1 MKTGVSGA
9 RSEHL
14 RESVTGSVR
23 ESVREGDY
31 RKRKA
36 LRILNDAIGLLQT
49 DPYLYRLRA
58 FVHTRLHNPD
68 AAVEDLTRAL
78 DLDPICAE
86 AYYERG
92 QARMFMGQLD
102 RAIEDY
108 TEALRLKRDFAKA
121 YSARAGAYVR
131 QGHCLKALD
140 DISRAVSLHPSNVD
154 YLHNRGVVLTC
165 LKWYGLAIKEYEK
178 VIRLRPES
186 AGTYNNLA
194 WIYASAEDE
203 HFRDCRKAIEYAR
216 KAVEKARNPGWMDT
230 LARAYAECGE
240 FALASTIEWEAYK
253 LSDPPNELFRK
264 RAEEYKK
271 GVIDGRAAR
280 KGFNNN

>member
-1 MKTGVSGA
+1 MKTGDSGA
-9 RSEHL
+9 ISEHL

-23 ESVREGDY
+23 DSVREGDY
-31 RKRKA
+31 GKA
-36 LRILNDAIGLLQT
+36 LRILNDAIDLAHS

-58 FVHTRLHNPD
+58 FVHARLHNYD
-68 AAVEDLTRAL
+68 AGVEDLTKAL
-78 DLDPICAE
+78 DLDPLCAE

-92 QARMFMGQLD
+92 QALMFIGQID
-102 RAIEDY
+102 KAIEDY
-108 TEALRLKRDFAKA
+108 TESLRLKQDFAKA

-131 QGHCLKALD
+131 QGQCLKALD
-140 DISRAVSLHPSNVD
+140 DITTAVCLEPTNPD

-165 LKWYGLAIKEYEK
+165 LRWYRLAIKEYQK

-194 WIYASAEDE
+194 WIYASAEDG
-203 HFRDCRKAIEYAR
+203 HLRDCRKAIEYAR

-230 LARAYAECGE
+230 LAKAYAECGE
-240 FALASTIEWEAYK
+240 FALASAIEWDAYR

-271 GVIDGRAAR
+271 GIIDGRSASKA
-280 KGFNNN
+280 FNKN